1 MLYWFPN
8 NFKLLITYTYVDKIF
23 AENLEKIT
31 LFSPPIYSAKS
42 IQQILVVVEEL
53 EEQMELEQ
61 WMLMPVKQGKTDK
74 IDKMETEE
82 KVEEGA
88 IEMEEL
94 ILNKVETTLIFKTK

>member
-1 MLYWFPN
+1 
-8 NFKLLITYTYVDKIF
+8 
-23 AENLEKIT
+23 
-31 LFSPPIYSAKS
+31 
-42 IQQILVVVEEL
+42 
-53 EEQMELEQ
+53 MELEQ

-94 ILNKVETTLIFKTK
+94 ILNKVETTLIFKTKQPTEGFLGNKKII

>member
-1 MLYWFPN
+1 
-8 NFKLLITYTYVDKIF
+8 
-23 AENLEKIT
+23 
-31 LFSPPIYSAKS
+31 
-42 IQQILVVVEEL
+42 
-53 EEQMELEQ
+53 MELEQ

-88 IEMEEL
+88 IEMEEP